1 MKGSGIWFLRFA
13 PNTART
19 LFALG
24 STDGQVNVWHI
35 DNKTRPLASL
45 SITGFQGRAIRGAAA
60 ATVRHTALSHDGR
73 HLVCCCDDASIHVF
87 HLGAHS

>member
-1 MKGSGIWFLRFA
+1 M
-13 PNTART
+13 
-19 LFALG
+19 
-24 STDGQVNVWHI
+24 NVWHI